1 MLDERKNDS
10 VMPADAIDT
19 RPTRHIQRKNA
30 MHSKVP
36 ATAQI
41 SSREYGAFLFDMDG
55 TLLNSIAVVE
65 RVWREWAVDNGI
77 EPEAF
82 LQRIHGMRASE
93 VVRREAVPGLDI
105 QEQAD
110 MLLQKEMDDVDG
122 ILQIPQA
129 AAFLEKLPA
138 GKWAIV
144 TSAARALA
152 ELRLAAAGLTPPPVM
167 ICAED
172 VVNGKPDPEGYRKA
186 AAKLGVAPEDCV
198 VFEDAPAGILA
209 GESMG
214 ATVVVINATHSHPIE
229 TPHLSIGGYGELD
242 VTIGDDDGLKL
253 TSNKG

>member
-1 MLDERKNDS
+1 
-10 VMPADAIDT
+10 
-19 RPTRHIQRKNA
+19 

-36 ATAQI
+36 PQNQI
-41 SSREYGAFLFDMDG
+41 FSQDYAAFLFDMDG

-77 EPEAF
+77 EPNAF

-93 VVRREAVPGLDI
+93 VVRREAVPGLDVA
-105 QEQAD
+105 EQAA

-122 ILQIPQA
+122 ILQIPEA
-129 AAFLEKLPA
+129 AAFLKKLPA
-138 GKWAIV
+138 CKWAIV

-152 ELRLAAAGLTPPPVM
+152 ERRLAAAGLTPPPVM

-172 VVNGKPDPEGYRKA
+172 VVNGKPDPEGYKKA
-186 AAKLGVAPEDCV
+186 AEKLGVAPENCV
-198 VFEDAPAGILA
+198 VFEDAPAGIQA

-214 ATVVVINATHSHPIE
+214 ATVVVINATHSHLIE

-242 VTIGDDDGLKL
+242 VVIGENGALRL
-253 TSNKG
+253 AGGRG

>member
-1 MLDERKNDS
+1 
-10 VMPADAIDT
+10 
-19 RPTRHIQRKNA
+19 

-122 ILQIPQA
+122 ILQNS
-129 AAFLEKLPA
+129 A
-138 GKWAIV
+138 GSCI
-144 TSAARALA
+144 S
-152 ELRLAAAGLTPPPVM
+152 
-167 ICAED
+167 
-172 VVNGKPDPEGYRKA
+172 
-186 AAKLGVAPEDCV
+186 
-198 VFEDAPAGILA
+198 
-209 GESMG
+209 
-214 ATVVVINATHSHPIE
+214 
-229 TPHLSIGGYGELD
+229 
-242 VTIGDDDGLKL
+242 
-253 TSNKG
+253 